1 LYQPARARL
10 AAVAHLLAGG
20 VGETAMNEGLKGLG
34 RHLWR
39 RRGMVFLGLLGVV
52 GADVAQLFVPMV
64 VKGAVDGL
72 SQQVATPSSLTRAG
86 LMLVGLAAASFVAKV
101 WWRHFLM
108 SASRLAE
115 VEIRNAILEKALALS
130 TRQHQE
136 TRIGEFLALAT
147 NDVDSIKQAL
157 AFGLL
162 ALFDS
167 LFFSAMTVS
176 AMLWLDWRLT
186 LWAVLPL
193 PVLGLVMGLAL
204 RRIYHLYD
212 GVQASFEQLTEK
224 VRESIQGMRVL
235 RAAVAAEGD
244 SRDFERLNQQ
254 YFTLN
259 MDYVRTDATF
269 RPLIMVFAGSSTA
282 VLLLIGGARV
292 VEGLTTVGTF
302 AAFTTYLAQLT
313 WPMIAAGWMFVLIQ
327 RGAVSMNR
335 VENLLALPEETPLP
349 VIEHDFRGQLEV
361 RNLTFTYPKADQ
373 PTLYDVSFTLPAG
386 HSLGI
391 VGEVG
396 AGKTTLLLLLNR
408 FFEPPAGTIFLDG
421 IDITT
426 MNLAQLRAQFS
437 WVSQEAFLFSDTIE
451 ANLRLAAPDAPF
463 AELEAACRRAAVHQE
478 ILAFPKGYQ
487 TLLGERGISL
497 SGGQRQRLCLARAL
511 LKDCPAFLLDD
522 TLSAV
527 DHQTEH
533 QILESW
539 RQGPP
544 RTRLIISH
552 RLSAVSELETV
563 LVLTHGRVV
572 DQGPHRELIS
582 RPGLYRD
589 LYRLQNLEGAQHG

>member
-1 LYQPARARL
+1 
-10 AAVAHLLAGG
+10 
-20 VGETAMNEGLKGLG
+20 MSEGLKGLG
-34 RHLWR
+34 RHLWQR
-39 RRGMVFLGLLGVV
+39 RWLVFLGLLGVI
-52 GADVAQLFVPMV
+52 GADVAQLFVPLV
-64 VKGAVDGL
+64 VKEAVDAL
-72 SQQVATPSSLTRAG
+72 SLGEATTPGLTRSG
-86 LMLVGLAAASFVAKV
+86 MILVGLAAASFVAKV

-167 LFFSAMTVS
+167 LFFSAMTIS

-186 LWAVLPL
+186 LWAILPL
-193 PVLGLVMGLAL
+193 PILGLVMGFAL

-212 GVQASFEQLTEK
+212 GVQASFERLTEK

-235 RAAVAAEGD
+235 RAAGAADGD
-244 SRDFERLNQQ
+244 NRDFERLNQE

-259 MDYVRTDATF
+259 MAYVRTDATF
-269 RPLIMVFAGSSTA
+269 RPLIMIFAGSSTA
-282 VLLLIGGARV
+282 LLLLIGGARV
-292 VEGLTTVGTF
+292 VNGLTTVGTF

-335 VENLLALPEETPLP
+335 VQNLLDLPEEIPLP
-349 VIEHDFRGQLEV
+349 VIEHDFAGQLEV

-373 PTLYDVSFTLPAG
+373 PALRDVSFTLPAG

-396 AGKTTLLLLLNR
+396 SGKTTLLLLLNR
-408 FFEPPAGTIFLDG
+408 FFEPPPGTIFLDG
-421 IDITT
+421 VDITT

-451 ANLRLAAPDAPF
+451 ANLRLAAAEVPF
-463 AELEAACRRAAVHQE
+463 EELEEVCRRAALEAEV
-478 ILAFPKGYQ
+478 LAFPKGYQ

-511 LKDCPAFLLDD
+511 LKECPIVLLDD

-533 QILESW
+533 RILESW
-539 RQGPP
+539 RQGAP
-544 RTRLIISH
+544 RTRLIVSH

-563 LVLTHGRVV
+563 LVLAHGRVV
-572 DQGPHRELIS
+572 DHGPHRQLIS

-589 LYRLQNLEGAQHG
+589 LYRLQNLEGVGHG